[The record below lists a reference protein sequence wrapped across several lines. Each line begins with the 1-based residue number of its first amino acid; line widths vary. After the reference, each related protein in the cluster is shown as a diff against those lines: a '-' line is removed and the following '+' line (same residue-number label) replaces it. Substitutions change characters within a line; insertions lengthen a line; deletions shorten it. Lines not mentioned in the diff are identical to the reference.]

1 MASQKCVRFC
11 LTPSVRLIESEP
23 KTYAELRARQP
34 PRPMPDTYAT
44 YTAQQPSMP
53 MPEAF
58 RVDPM
63 LAWSNGTLK
72 PERETPPMSWFT
84 PMPKTYAELRARQPP
99 RQMSAWSNGTLKPE
113 RETPLISGSAPDLSV
128 NSRLIAIQEGIE
140 ECESPSVP
148 MSQAHS
154 AYGIN

>member
-1 MASQKCVRFC
+1 
-11 LTPSVRLIESEP
+11 
-23 KTYAELRARQP
+23 
-34 PRPMPDTYAT
+34 
-44 YTAQQPSMP
+44 

-99 RQMSAWSNGTLKPE
+99 RSNGTLKPE
-113 RETPLISGSAPDLSV
+113 RETPLMSRSVLDLSV

-140 ECESPSVP
+140 ECESPTVP